1 MPNITIQLDT
11 NVQRLFDE
19 GKRRGLDTAGLM
31 EDIGEE
37 LLERTQRRFDAGVA
51 PDGTAW
57 ATLRNKEGR
66 SPLLKSR
73 TLRDQIYAS
82 SGDDWAQ
89 LTATT
94 EYARWHQ
101 EGTQPYIIEPKK
113 KKALAWPGGPGPRKR
128 VNHPGLPA
136 RPFLGVSDE
145 DKAEIE
151 KRATAWFDF
160 GTKG

>member
-1 MPNITIQLDT
+1 
-11 NVQRLFDE
+11 DE

-57 ATLRNKEGR
+57 APLRNKEGR

-101 EGTQPYIIEPKK
+101 EGTQPYIIEPKD
-113 KKALAWPGGPGPRKR
+113 KKALAWSGGPGPRKR

-145 DKAEIE
+145 DRAEIE
-151 KRATAWFDF
+151 KLATAWFDF
-160 GTKG
+160 GVKG